1 MRRTLVLMLVA
12 LFVSIGFAGG
22 TAAGQETQGK
32 KEKVAVEKQL
42 IWRGTIVR
50 FDKEASTLTIRSKGV
65 ERVVHYADSTRW
77 TQGTKH
83 IDVSQFKE
91 GADVVCRGKA
101 DEKGEFH
108 ANRVDLKRLP

>member
-1 MRRTLVLMLVA
+1 MRRTLVLMLAA

-22 TAAGQETQGK
+22 TAAGQETQGR
-32 KEKVAVEKQL
+32 KEKVAAEKQL

-65 ERVVHYADSTRW
+65 ERVVHYGDSTRW
-77 TQGTKH
+77 TQGTKY
-83 IDVSQFKE
+83 IEASQFKE

-108 ANRVDLKRLP
+108 ADRIDLKRLP